1 MLRTVV
7 VSTIILVI
15 VSIINSVKYNRNL
28 EFLVEIKLM
37 EEAFF

>member
-28 EFLVEIKLM
+28 EFSVEIKLM